1 MKKIYS
7 ILIILI
13 ILILFN
19 SSIIDEDERSEII
32 INYYDDIAMTSP
44 IKGSLWRLYKV
55 ASIDTIIENNQVEA
69 HKILPLI
76 DDIKINKDTSA
87 IEVLEAIGFEKI
99 HESLIK
105 MNEAESNN
113 LIFYESYTDENGQIV
128 FNNLDKGLYLGVE
141 IKATEYHMLSD
152 PFLISLPNT
161 NKEGEEVSMSYEVEP
176 KAILSGNLKV
186 EKKLMGDDVEQDRKW
201 NIKLS
206 LPEGRYRYETS
217 FNQRGFIESGD
228 TVAIKGGEYI
238 VVYDVLAGSEYEIKE
253 IEANQDGYS
262 TKYENHHGKI
272 SFKDNISA
280 VITNS
285 RNRIVN
291 TGVID
296 YSSIINPLISSC
308 LVTIFILII
317 AMNRKDKRE
326 R

>member
-1 MKKIYS
+1 MKKKYS
-7 ILIILI
+7 ILIIFI

-19 SSIIDEDERSEII
+19 GSIIAEDKSGEII
-32 INYYDDIAMTSP
+32 INYYDDTAMTSP
-44 IKGSLWRLYKV
+44 IKGSLWRIYKV
-55 ASIDTIIENNQVEA
+55 ASIDTIIENNQVVAYETLS
-69 HKILPLI
+69 II
-76 DDIKINKDTSA
+76 DDLKVNEDTSA

-105 MNEAESNN
+105 MNETESNN

-128 FNNLDKGLYLGVE
+128 FDNLDKGIYLGVE
-141 IKATEYHMLSD
+141 IKAAEYHMLSE
-152 PFLISLPNT
+152 PFLISIPNT
-161 NKEGEEVSMSYEVEP
+161 NSEGKEVLMSYEVEP
-176 KAILSGNLKV
+176 KAVLSGNLKV
-186 EKKLMGDDVEQDRKW
+186 EKILTGDDVEKDRKW

-206 LPEGRYRYETS
+206 LSEGRYRYETS

-253 IEANQDGYS
+253 IEDNQDGYS

-272 SFKDNISA
+272 DFKFNA
-280 VITNS
+280 NVVITNS
-285 RNRIVN
+285 RNRIVD

-296 YSSIINPLISSC
+296 GSSLINLLIPSS
-308 LVTIFILII
+308 LVTIFIVII
-317 AMNRKDKRE
+317 SMNKKRRE

>member
-1 MKKIYS
+1 MKKKYS
-7 ILIILI
+7 ILIIFI

-19 SSIIDEDERSEII
+19 GSIIAEDKSGEII
-32 INYYDDIAMTSP
+32 INYYDDTAMTSP
-44 IKGSLWRLYKV
+44 IKGSLWRIYKV
-55 ASIDTIIENNQVEA
+55 ASIDTIIENNQVVAYETLS
-69 HKILPLI
+69 II
-76 DDIKINKDTSA
+76 DDLKVNEDTSA

-99 HESLIK
+99 HESLIN
-105 MNEAESNN
+105 MNETESNN

-128 FNNLDKGLYLGVE
+128 FDNLDKGIYLGVE
-141 IKATEYHMLSD
+141 IKAAEYHMLSE
-152 PFLISLPNT
+152 PFLISIPNT
-161 NKEGEEVSMSYEVEP
+161 NSEGKEVLMSYEVEP
-176 KAILSGNLKV
+176 KAVLSGNLKV
-186 EKKLMGDDVEQDRKW
+186 EKKLTGDDVEKDRKW

-206 LPEGRYRYETS
+206 LSEGRYRYETS

-272 SFKDNISA
+272 GFKFNTNV

-285 RNRIVN
+285 RNRIVD

-296 YSSIINPLISSC
+296 GSSLINLLIPSS
-308 LVTIFILII
+308 LVTIFIVII
-317 AMNRKDKRE
+317 SMNKKRRE